1 MLVRS
6 VATCTVAVTV
16 LTTTRETIRY
26 GILSER
32 QVEVLQPYHH
42 IVMDAGQ
49 EHSGTVLVTL
59 RHDHLRIRWLSLN
72 W

>member
-16 LTTTRETIRY
+16 QTTTRETIRY

-32 QVEVLQPYHH
+32 QVEVLQPCYH

-49 EHSGTVLVTL
+49 EHSVTVLGTL
-59 RHDHLRIRWLSLN
+59 RRDHLRIRWLSLN